1 MAGIN
6 KVGLYF
12 IIGKMFNDYFNMCQV
27 LGFQVDSARQA
38 YILPDDKIEKFA
50 VLRES
55 ILKSEIVDVK
65 TVQGFAGKFISIRL
79 AVQGATLFCREVK
92 VISLSGS
99 LKSYFE

>member
-12 IIGKMFNDYFNMCQV
+12 IIGKVFNDYLNMCQV

-38 YILPDDKIEKFA
+38 YILPDDKRENLT

-55 ILKSEIVDVK
+55 I
-65 TVQGFAGKFISIRL
+65 
-79 AVQGATLFCREVK
+79 
-92 VISLSGS
+92 
-99 LKSYFE
+99 